1 MYRALVV
8 IGPSGNGKSTLGQAI
23 SGRLG
28 WRFIEGDDHHPP
40 ANIAKMSRGEALTD
54 ADRLP
59 FLDSIARTL
68 ADGEAVAACSALK
81 RTYRERLLRVARLPI
96 LFVLPRVSPEE
107 LKRRMENRPGHFMPP
122 GLLHSQLAT
131 FEPPAQDE
139 NCLTLDGMLA
149 PGTFA
154 EETAKALLGPGS

>member
-1 MYRALVV
+1 MFRALVV
-8 IGPSGNGKSTLGQAI
+8 IGPSGNGKSTLAQAI
-23 SGRLG
+23 ARRLG
-28 WRFIEGDDHHPP
+28 WRFIEGDEHHPA

-54 ADRLP
+54 ADRAP
-59 FLDSIARTL
+59 FLDSIATAL

-81 RTYRERLLRVARLPI
+81 RAYRERLLQVAGLPI

-122 GLLHSQLAT
+122 GLLQSQLDT
-131 FEPPAQDE
+131 FEPPAEDE
-139 NCLTLDGMLA
+139 NCLTLDGTLA

-154 EETAKALLGPGS
+154 EEAASALLGQGS